1 MWSWP
6 KRFWVIIYTVYVY
19 GLLDVVQI
27 HVRPL
32 WLRKLIRLL
41 PSSRKYRKLAPAVR
55 LRLALESLGPIF
67 VKFGQVL
74 STRPDLL
81 SEDYARELAMLQDRV
96 PPFSSDIAIKVI

>member
-74 STRPDLL
+74 STRQICYQQITHVNWLCYRTVFRRL
-81 SEDYARELAMLQDRV
+81 V
-96 PPFSSDIAIKVI
+96 VILPLR